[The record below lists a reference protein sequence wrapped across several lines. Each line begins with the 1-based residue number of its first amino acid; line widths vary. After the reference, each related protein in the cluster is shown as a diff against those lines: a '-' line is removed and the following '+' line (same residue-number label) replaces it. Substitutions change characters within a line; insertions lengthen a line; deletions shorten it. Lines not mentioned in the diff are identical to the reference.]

1 MQHEVQAAV
10 KTGTAATV
18 TAADNQG
25 EVEAPRAHP
34 GSLGED
40 RTQSAVARPANYL

>member
-34 GSLGED
+34 GSLGD